1 MRIYLSFFTALVLL
15 SGCNAGEPV
24 MVYESRNA
32 LQCETTGISP
42 ADSTAKLAA
51 ENIEVTETYCGR
63 RTGVAYPA
71 ACGMGTGTIMVHQIA
86 EADLAAATDIG
97 FQNVSELVDLDAG
110 TGYEFVDCEDE

>member
-1 MRIYLSFFTALVLL
+1 MRIYLSFCTALVLL
-15 SGCNAGEPV
+15 SGCDAAEPV

-42 ADSTAKLAA
+42 ADSVAKLAA

-63 RTGVAYPA
+63 RTGVVYPA
-71 ACGMGTGTIMVHQIA
+71 ACGMGTGTILIHQIA
-86 EADLAAATDIG
+86 EAELVTARNIG
-97 FQNVSELVDLDAG
+97 FQEVSELVDLDAG

>member
-1 MRIYLSFFTALVLL
+1 MRIYLSFFTALILL
-15 SGCNAGEPV
+15 SGCNTGEPI

-32 LQCETTGISP
+32 QQCETTGITP
-42 ADSTAKLAA
+42 ADSAAKLAA

-71 ACGMGTGTIMVHQIA
+71 ACGMGTGTILLHQIA
-86 EADLAAATDIG
+86 EADLVTARNIG
-97 FQNVSELVDLDAG
+97 FQEVSELIDLDAA